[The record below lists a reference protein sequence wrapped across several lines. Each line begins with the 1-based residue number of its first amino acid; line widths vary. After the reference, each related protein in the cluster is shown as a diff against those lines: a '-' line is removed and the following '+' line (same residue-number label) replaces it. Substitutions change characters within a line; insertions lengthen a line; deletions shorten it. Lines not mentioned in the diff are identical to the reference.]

1 MHSRIFELSRTPVNA
16 SDRMTDGNI
25 PDWFFSAGCDYAVPS
40 GQREQD
46 IDWLTGYFRGLC
58 SRDGSKLSFAPDIK
72 EKCFR
77 ESYEAFKS
85 AASALAET
93 DYETFAGLKEALH
106 FSLPVS
112 ACLTAMRTNS
122 ASTSTPPNRKPC
134 SRSMLGCATLTPA
147 SRSMWAAP
155 STTIAKSTNLK
166 KERKNYA
173 RKC

>member
-1 MHSRIFELSRTPVNA
+1 MHSRIFELSHKPVKA

-25 PDWFFSAGCDYAVPS
+25 PDWFFSSVCDYAVS
-40 GQREQD
+40 SDQREQD

-93 DYETFAGLKEALH
+93 DYETFAGLKE
-106 FSLPVS
+106 S
-112 ACLTAMRTNS
+112 TAFQLARFGLSDSYEDKFGFYIYTPESQTLQPLN
-122 ASTSTPPNRKPC
+122 AWLRNADTSKPFYV
-134 SRSMLGCATLTPA
+134 GG
-147 SRSMWAAP
+147 
-155 STTIAKSTNLK
+155 TID
-166 KERKNYA
+166 YH
-173 RKC
+173 C